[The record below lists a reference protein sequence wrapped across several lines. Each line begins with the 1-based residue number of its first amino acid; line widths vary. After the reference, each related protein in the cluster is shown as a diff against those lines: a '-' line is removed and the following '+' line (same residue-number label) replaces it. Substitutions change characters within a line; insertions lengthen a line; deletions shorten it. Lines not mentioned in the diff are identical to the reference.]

1 MSERDYY
8 YSIKEVAS
16 ILKLSIP
23 SVHRLI
29 NAGKLGANKVM
40 ERRTWVSEKDL
51 NDFLER
57 TRVGHPAQE
66 NPIKLNLRCNCP

>member
-8 YSIKEVAS
+8 YSIREVAK
-16 ILKLSIP
+16 ILKVSIP

-40 ERRTWVSEKDL
+40 ERRTRVSEKDF
-51 NDFLER
+51 NDFLRR
-57 TRVGHPAQE
+57 TRVGHQDKKIP
-66 NPIKLNLRCNCP
+66 